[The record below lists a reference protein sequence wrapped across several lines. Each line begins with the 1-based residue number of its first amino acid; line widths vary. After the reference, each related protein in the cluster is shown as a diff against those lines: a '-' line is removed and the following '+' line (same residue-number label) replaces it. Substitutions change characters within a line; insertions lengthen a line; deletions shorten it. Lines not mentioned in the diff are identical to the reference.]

1 MKHLD
6 INQVDLGAET
16 WSESNSKM
24 RLMVPDRMVDLGFKI
39 NCRRLPIDHAHA
51 LAQALFAKLPWLEHE
66 DEAGI
71 HSIHGAASGNGWYR
85 PQEAGSAFLHLPRRT
100 RLYLR
105 LPKDRIADAI
115 KLTGVVLDIAGFR
128 AEVGPS
134 AIRKLSP
141 LTTIFSRYVVADG
154 TSSEEEFIRWTANQ
168 LRDCEVTAHKLMC
181 GLPNIIKTPNRSI
194 STRSVMLAE
203 LNVEDSIR
211 LQEHGIGPARQL
223 GCGLFLPHKG
233 IHSRQDIDGK
243 D

>member
-1 MKHLD
+1 MY
-6 INQVDLGAET
+6 
-16 WSESNSKM
+16 WSESNSKT
-24 RLMVPDRMVDLGFKI
+24 RFIVPDRLVDLGFKI
-39 NCRRLPIDHAHA
+39 NCTRLPIDHAYA
-51 LAQALFAKLPWLEHE
+51 LAQALFANLPWLEHE
-66 DEAGI
+66 EGAGI

-85 PQEAGSAFLHLPRRT
+85 PQKGENAVLHLPRRT

-105 LPKDRIADAI
+105 LPKDRVADAI
-115 KLTGVVLDIAGFR
+115 KLTGVVLDIEGFR

-154 TSSEEEFIRWTANQ
+154 TSNEEEFIRWTADQ
-168 LRDCEVTAHKLMC
+168 LRDFEVTARKLMC
-181 GLPNIIKTPNRSI
+181 GLPNMIKTPNRLI

-203 LNVEDSIR
+203 LDVEDSIR
-211 LQEHGIGPARQL
+211 LQEHGIGSARQL

-233 IHSRQDIDGK
+233 IHSWQDIDGK